1 MTSTDTRILRA
12 RIAVIAAFGVNG
24 FLLASWVVSIPQV
37 EDRAG
42 LSHASLG
49 SILLL
54 LGLGSFVSMQVG
66 GWAVD
71 RVGSRVV
78 TMTAVAML
86 AVAVT
91 LPSLATGAGTL
102 ALAVL
107 AIGLGNGALDVAM
120 NSHAVQVERAHGRPL
135 MSGFHACWS
144 IGGAIGAGV
153 GAIARGQDVPLGPY
167 LAGSAIAG
175 AAVAAVT
182 LPGLLPP
189 YDAAAA
195 DEAVEPVAVVPPET
209 RRIVGLALLAF
220 VLMLAEGVAA
230 DWSALHARDHLDA
243 GSLAALAYAAFAV
256 AMTAGR
262 LVADRVT
269 ARIGAVAVVRWG
281 ALVAGAGMLVAVL
294 SPALPLT
301 LVGWALFGLGL
312 SGTVPQIFSAAGAM
326 SAGGG
331 GVIMSRIVG
340 AGYLGLLAGPALIG
354 WLAAGTSL
362 TLALVLPAALCVL
375 AVRWAGLLRT
385 DGSRHAGRDFVPQSR
400 GSLDHQRQI
409 R

>member
-1 MTSTDTRILRA
+1 MSTTDARVLRA
-12 RIAVIAAFGVNG
+12 RVAVIGAFAVNG

-37 EDRAG
+37 EDRTG
-42 LSHASLG
+42 LTHASLG

-71 RVGSRVV
+71 RVGSRAV
-78 TMTAVAML
+78 TVTGVAVL

-91 LPSLATGAGTL
+91 LPALATSAAGL
-102 ALAVL
+102 AVAVL

-135 MSGFHACWS
+135 MSSFHACWS
-144 IGGAIGAGV
+144 IGGAIGAGA
-153 GAIARGQDVPLGPY
+153 GALVHSQDVDLGPY
-167 LAGSAIAG
+167 LVGSAVVG
-175 AAVAAVT
+175 AVVAALV

-189 YDAAAA
+189 RAAA
-195 DEAVEPVAVVPPET
+195 PET
-209 RRIVGLALLAF
+209 GTGAAPDPVVRRPAIRRIVGLALLAF
-220 VLMLAEGVAA
+220 VLMMAEGVAA
-230 DWSALHARDHLDA
+230 DWSALHARDHLGA
-243 GSLAALAYAAFAV
+243 GSAAALAYAAFAV

-269 ARIGAVAVVRWG
+269 ARVGPVAVVRWG
-281 ALVAGAGMLVAVL
+281 ALVAGVGMLVAITAPV
-294 SPALPLT
+294 LPLT

-326 SAGGG
+326 SEAGG

-362 TLALVLPAALCVL
+362 GVALVLPAVLCLL
-375 AVRWAGLLRT
+375 AVRWAGLL
-385 DGSRHAGRDFVPQSR
+385 GSDDPVLVREDDD
-400 GSLDHQRQI
+400 LDPVA
-409 R
+409 

>member
-1 MTSTDTRILRA
+1 MSPLLRA

-37 EDRAG
+37 EERAG
-42 LSHASLG
+42 LSHATLG
-49 SILLL
+49 TILLL
-54 LGLGSFVSMQVG
+54 MGLGSFVSMQVG
-66 GWAVD
+66 GWLVD

-78 TMTAVAML
+78 TVV
-86 AVAVT
+86 AVAVLASTVT
-91 LPSLATGAGTL
+91 LPAFATDAWTL
-102 ALAVL
+102 AAAVV
-107 AIGLGNGALDVAM
+107 AMGLGNGALDVAM
-120 NSHAVQVERAHGRPL
+120 NAHAVQVERAHGRPL

-153 GAIARGQDVPLGPY
+153 GAIARGQDVGLAPY
-167 LAGSAIAG
+167 LIGSAVAG
-175 AAVAAVT
+175 AAVAAVA

-189 YDAAAA
+189 YDGATDAPQTEVRERLSP
-195 DEAVEPVAVVPPET
+195 DR

-220 VLMLAEGVAA
+220 ALMLAEGVAA

-243 GSLAALAYAAFAV
+243 GSLAALAYASFAV

-269 ARIGAVAVVRWG
+269 TRIGPVAVVRWG
-281 ALVAGAGMLVAVL
+281 AVTAAAGMLVAVV
-294 SPALPLT
+294 SPTLPLT
-301 LVGWALFGLGL
+301 LAGWAVFGLGL

-326 SAGGG
+326 SDASG

-354 WLAAGTSL
+354 WLASGTSL
-362 TLALVLPAALCVL
+362 TLALLLPAALCLL
-375 AVRWAGLLRT
+375 AVRWAGLL
-385 DGSRHAGRDFVPQSR
+385 GSDQPVLVREDDD
-400 GSLDHQRQI
+400 LDPVA
-409 R
+409 

>member
-1 MTSTDTRILRA
+1 MSRVPRA
-12 RIAVIAAFGVNG
+12 RIAVIGAFAVNG

-37 EDRAG
+37 EDRAD
-42 LSHASLG
+42 LSHATLG

-71 RVGSRVV
+71 RIGSRAV
-78 TMTAVAML
+78 TITGVAVL

-91 LPSLATGAGTL
+91 LPALTTDAAGL

-135 MSGFHACWS
+135 MSSFHACWS
-144 IGGAIGAGV
+144 IGGAIGAGA
-153 GAIARGQDVPLGPY
+153 GAIARSQDVPLGGY
-167 LAGSAIAG
+167 LVGSAVVG
-175 AAVAAVT
+175 AVVAALL

-189 YDAAAA
+189 YGTADADA
-195 DEAVEPVAVVPPET
+195 DASPVADSAPQPVVRRPAT

-220 VLMLAEGVAA
+220 VLMMAEGVAA

-243 GSLAALAYAAFAV
+243 GSAAALAYAAFAV

-269 ARIGAVAVVRWG
+269 ARVGPVAVVRWG
-281 ALVAGAGMLVAVL
+281 ALVAGAGMLVAVTAPVL
-294 SPALPLT
+294 ALT
-301 LVGWALFGLGL
+301 LAGWALFGLGL

-326 SAGGG
+326 SEAGG

-362 TLALVLPAALCVL
+362 GVALLLPAALCLL
-375 AVRWAGLLRT
+375 AVRWAGLLGPEPRGPVR
-385 DGSRHAGRDFVPQSR
+385 DSSRLSGVAAPDQ
-400 GSLDHQRQI
+400 
-409 R
+409 

>member
-1 MTSTDTRILRA
+1 MSRLLRA
-12 RIAVIAAFGVNG
+12 RIAVVGAFGVNG

-37 EDRAG
+37 EERAG
-42 LSHASLG
+42 LSHATLG
-49 SILLL
+49 TILLL
-54 LGLGSFVSMQVG
+54 MGLGSFVSMQVG
-66 GWAVD
+66 GWLVD
-71 RVGSRVV
+71 RVGSRLV
-78 TMTAVAML
+78 TIAALAIL

-91 LPSLATGAGTL
+91 LPAFAVEAGTPVL

-107 AIGLGNGALDVAM
+107 AIGLGNGAVDVGM
-120 NSHAVQVERAHGRPL
+120 NAHAVQVERALGKPV

-153 GAIARGQDVPLGPY
+153 GAIARGQGVGLTPY
-167 LAGSAIAG
+167 LLG
-175 AAVAAVT
+175 AAVAGAVAAAAM

-189 YDAAAA
+189 YDGAPAA
-195 DEAVEPVAVVPPET
+195 DVAPVRAALTPDR

-243 GSLAALAYAAFAV
+243 GSLAALAYASFAV

-269 ARIGAVAVVRWG
+269 ERVGPVAVVRWG
-281 ALVAGAGMLVAVL
+281 AVTAAVGMVVAVA
-294 SPALPLT
+294 SPTLPLT
-301 LVGWALFGLGL
+301 LVGWAVFGLGL

-326 SAGGG
+326 SDAGG

-340 AGYLGLLAGPALIG
+340 AGYLGLLAGPAVIG
-354 WLAAGTSL
+354 WIAAGTSL
-362 TLALVLPAALCVL
+362 GLALVLPALLCLL
-375 AVRWAGLLRT
+375 AVRWAGLLRP
-385 DGSRHAGRDFVPQSR
+385 DGSGEPVLVREDDD
-400 GSLDHQRQI
+400 LDPVA
-409 R
+409 